1 VTSDSVIM
9 VVEDR
14 VALLTLNRPSARNAL
29 NAEMLDSLST
39 AFESVESG
47 SDVDVAIL
55 TGAGS
60 AFCAGLDLKEMA
72 TSGANLGPSKGRPW
86 PQLTKPLLG
95 AINGAAVTGG
105 LELALACDFLIAS
118 GSAKFADTHT
128 RVGLVPFWGL
138 SVLLPQAVG
147 LRMARHMSLTGRFV
161 SATEALRCGL
171 VTRVVEPGELIAV
184 AQSAASDIVSADQAA
199 TREMLRQYAEFS
211 GGGTDAMARESQLAD
226 AFLGENLDLTLIEER
241 RIALLERAKE
251 SP

>member
-1 VTSDSVIM
+1 MADSVL
-9 VVEDR
+9 VDVEDR
-14 VALLTLNRPSARNAL
+14 VALVTLNRPDARNAL
-29 NAEMLDSLST
+29 NAEMLYALSAALT
-39 AFESVESG
+39 SVENR
-47 SDVDVAIL
+47 SDIDVAIL

-72 TSGANLGPSKGRPW
+72 SSGANLVPSRGRPW
-86 PQLTKPLLG
+86 PQLTKPLIG

-105 LELALACDFLIAS
+105 LELALACDFRIAS
-118 GSAKFADTHT
+118 ESAKFADTHT

-147 LRMARHMSLTGRFV
+147 LQMARHMSLTGRFV
-161 SATEALRCGL
+161 NASEALRCGL
-171 VTRVVEPGELIAV
+171 VTSVVDPGELIAV

-199 TREMLRQYAEFS
+199 TREILSQYADFS
-211 GGGTDAMARESQLAD
+211 GGGADALARESRLAD

-251 SP
+251 SS

>member
-1 VTSDSVIM
+1 MTSDSVTM

-39 AFESVESG
+39 AFASAESR

-72 TSGANLGPSKGRPW
+72 TSGANLVPSRGRPW

-105 LELALACDFLIAS
+105 LELALACDFLIAAE
-118 GSAKFADTHT
+118 SAKFADTHT

-161 SATEALRCGL
+161 SATEAFRCGL
-171 VTRVVEPGELIAV
+171 VTRRRAGRTHRCGAVRSLRHRVGRSTRDPGRSSGNMRSFQEV
-184 AQSAASDIVSADQAA
+184 AP
-199 TREMLRQYAEFS
+199 THW
-211 GGGTDAMARESQLAD
+211 RESHDSPTHSWA
-226 AFLGENLDLTLIEER
+226 
-241 RIALLERAKE
+241 RI
-251 SP
+251 SI